1 MAWDFFAKQPSP
13 VPSPVPTNIDPN
25 NPNPAPNPA
34 PAIKPPE
41 NTSTNTQPNPLDKYA
56 ELFNN
61 ATKAN
66 PTKAPEF
73 TVDGKVVN
81 EVASTLDFMTG
92 LSPEILEKAKTGDA
106 ASLFEAIQH
115 AGRQA
120 YVHAVQHNS
129 MLTGKF
135 VDQRSSYD
143 LNQVG
148 SRVRSELTSNAL
160 NNGDVPLHPLQRAEL
175 KRIAEQLQAAHPDAP
190 AADIAQ
196 QARTYLNDL
205 AASFAGPSNEVK
217 KTGDGATDWD
227 EYFKNG

>member
-1 MAWDFFAKQPSP
+1 MAWDFFTKPPASAPS
-13 VPSPVPTNIDPN
+13 NIVDSN
-25 NPNPAPNPA
+25 NPNPAPSPIPA
-34 PAIKPPE
+34 VKPPE
-41 NTSTNTQPNPLDKYA
+41 NTSTNVQPNPLDKYA

-61 ATKAN
+61 ASKAN

-81 EVASTLDFMTG
+81 EVAGTLDFMTG
-92 LSPEILEKAKTGDA
+92 LPPEVLEKAKTGDA

-120 YVHAVQHNS
+120 YVHAIQHNS

-148 SRVRSELTSNAL
+148 TRVRSELTHNAL
-160 NNGDVPLHPLQRAEL
+160 NNGDIPLHPLQRAEL

-205 AASFAGPSNEVK
+205 AASFAGPTNDNK
-217 KTGDGATDWD
+217 KASDGPTDWD
-227 EYFKNG
+227 EYFK